1 VATDTEELVPVPR
14 SAVTLPLPLR
24 PPDGFDPE
32 RPETWPRVEGQLEY
46 VEGRLLWMP
55 PSGDEQQDTC
65 VDVVTVL
72 NLWRRAHPEFRV
84 GGNEAG
90 MHLGEDS
97 RGADAAVWRAAD
109 LGDYHGGYR
118 RVPPV
123 LAVEV
128 AGKWDAEE
136 QLRDKARWYLEKGVD
151 VVWLLFPKSRRVLV
165 LTSTGEQQLGPGD
178 RLPPH
183 AALPALEPPV
193 DELFAQVSSG

>member
-1 VATDTEELVPVPR
+1 MATDTDELVPVPR
-14 SAVTLPLPLR
+14 SAVTLPLAL
-24 PPDGFDPE
+24 PPPEGFDPE

-65 VDVVTVL
+65 ADVTTVL
-72 NLWRRAHPEFRV
+72 NLWRRDHPEFRV

-90 MHLGEDS
+90 MRLGDDS

-128 AGKWDAEE
+128 AGKWDTEE
-136 QLRDKARWYLEKGVD
+136 QLRDKARWYLDKGVE
-151 VVWLLFPKSRRVLV
+151 VVWLVFPRSRRVLLV
-165 LTSTGEQQLGPGD
+165 TPEGERWAARGD
-178 RLPPH
+178 Q
-183 AALPALEPPV
+183 LEPHPSLPGLEPRV
-193 DELFAQVSSG
+193 DELFAQVSSA

>member
-1 VATDTEELVPVPR
+1 MPR

-24 PPDGFDPE
+24 PPEGFDPE

-46 VEGRLLWMP
+46 VEGRLLFLP

-72 NLWRRAHPEFRV
+72 NVWRRAHPAFRV

-90 MHLGEDS
+90 MRLGDDS

-128 AGKWDAEE
+128 AGKWDTEE
-136 QLRDKARWYLEKGVD
+136 QLRAKAEWYLAKGVE
-151 VVWLLFPKSRRVLV
+151 VVWLVFPRLRRVVV
-165 LTSTGEQQLGPGD
+165 LKPGDEATVEAGD
-178 RLPPH
+178 RLPGHPS
-183 AALPALEPPV
+183 LPDLAPMAG
-193 DELFAQVSSG
+193 ELFEQLDTA